1 MDFNPDAAK
10 IKRWREE
17 RYWSQEHLADLAG
30 IGLRT
35 VQRIENGE
43 QASRD
48 SVMALAAAFGVDAIA
63 LTIDPQIEKQRK
75 TLEKKLKDA
84 AAFRLSFFIHIAGYV
99 LGMVVFTGISMGVG
113 GSGFAMK
120 WPMIWWTVG
129 FIGHGAAVAIVYLVL
144 RYEQA
149 NVG

>member
-1 MDFNPDAAK
+1 MELNPDAAK

-48 SVMALAAAFGVDAIA
+48 SVMALASAFGVDAMTLSVDPRAENARKA
-63 LTIDPQIEKQRK
+63 LQ
-75 TLEKKLKDA
+75 KKLKDA
-84 AAFRLSFFIHIAGYV
+84 AGFRLSFFIHIAGYV
-99 LGMVVFTGISMGVG
+99 VGMVVFAGISLGIG
-113 GSGFAMK
+113 GSYFAMK
-120 WPMIWWTVG
+120 WPAIWWTVG
-129 FIGHGAAVAIVYLVL
+129 FVAHGAAVAIVYLVL

-149 NVG
+149 NLE